1 MKQIMLKKTLLQLV
15 FFIFCATYNVGF
27 SQKSNLGVFTESND
41 IGACNIKGNSVYNSE
56 KQEYTLS
63 GSGANMWLDKDAFHF
78 LHKKMKGDFILQF
91 EYEFVGK
98 VKNPYC
104 KVGWMVRNDTT
115 FNSAHISVVVHN
127 NGATDIQYRL
137 AKGATTLEKK
147 VPSGSY
153 NIIQLERRGNHYILS
168 VAVKNQEFTTV
179 ELVDSIGAV
188 NNDALVGIFL
198 CSHEKELRET
208 AIIRNVRI
216 TVPVASDYKPN
227 KGFIGSNLE
236 IMDIESGSRKIVY
249 TTPSSVR
256 APNWTTDG
264 KSLIYNCDGKLYN
277 FDIVK
282 GIPTIIDTKFAIKN
296 NNDHALSFDGKWIGI
311 SNSSESKEGQSQVFL
326 VPLNGG
332 TPELITEK
340 APSYFHGFSPDGKTM
355 LFTGGRE
362 EKNNFEIYS
371 INIKT
376 KEEKRLTNSPG
387 LDDGSE
393 FSPDG
398 KYIYFNSVRSGK
410 MQIWRILPDGSNPE
424 RMTLDEMN
432 NWFPHI
438 SPNGKYM
445 VYLAYG
451 NDVLPGDHPFYK
463 HVSIRLMNL
472 ETRETK
478 ILAHLY
484 GGQGTINVPSW
495 SPDSKKFAFVSNTDL
510 PEWNSKCY

>member
-1 MKQIMLKKTLLQLV
+1 MM
-15 FFIFCATYNVGF
+15 FCSLNLSF
-27 SQKSNLGVFTESND
+27 SQKANLGIFEKNND
-41 IGACNIKGNSVYNSE
+41 IGSCFVKGNAIYNPES
-56 KQEYTLS
+56 QEYIIS
-63 GSGANMWLDKDAFHF
+63 GSGDNMWLDKDAFHF
-78 LHKKMKGDFILQF
+78 LYKKMKGNFILQF
-91 EYEFVGK
+91 EYKFVGK
-98 VKNPYC
+98 VKNAYC
-104 KVGWMVRNDTT
+104 KVGWMVRNDTA
-115 FNSAHISVVVHN
+115 FNSAHISGVVHN

-137 AKGATTLEKK
+137 SKGATTLEKK

-153 NIIQLERRGNHYILS
+153 NFIQLERRGNRYILS
-168 VAVKNQEFTTV
+168 VAVKNQEFTSV

-188 NNDALVGIFL
+188 NNEALVGIFL
-198 CSHEKELRET
+198 CSHEKELKET

-216 TVPVASDYKPN
+216 SVPVGSDYKPG
-227 KGFIGSNLE
+227 KGYIGSNLE

-249 TTPSSVR
+249 TTPASIR
-256 APNWTTDG
+256 APNWTTDE

-277 FDIVK
+277 FDISK
-282 GIPTIIDTKFAIKN
+282 GIPTVIDTKFAIKN
-296 NNDHALSFDGKWIGI
+296 NNDHALLFDGKLLGI
-311 SNSSESKEGQSQVFL
+311 SNSSENKEGQSQVFT
-326 VPLNGG
+326 VPTNGG

-355 LFTGGRE
+355 IFTGGRE

-376 KEEKRLTNSPG
+376 KEETRLTNSPG

-398 KYIYFNSVRSGK
+398 KFIYFNSVRSGK
-410 MQIWRILPDGSNPE
+410 MQIWRMLSDGRNPE
-424 RMTLDEMN
+424 RITQDEMN

-463 HVSIRLMNL
+463 HVSIRLMNI

-478 ILAHLY
+478 ILVHLY